1 MTYFSIN
8 FPEVYNQ
15 NDIYLKNII
24 SEDAGMKFC
33 MTLMKAVL
41 DTQVKNADEPDN
53 KIMSQVYMP
62 IKTK

>member
-1 MTYFSIN
+1 MTYFSIH

>member
-1 MTYFSIN
+1 MTYFSIH

-15 NDIYLKNII
+15 NDIYLKDII

>member
-1 MTYFSIN
+1 MTYFSIH

-15 NDIYLKNII
+15 NDINLKDII